1 MKLYKARL
9 RMHYYLRTQAGWD
22 YRGGCG
28 RSVVMRGLFPILV
41 FYDLREEGIKNKSI
55 IVKNDLV
62 TCMAQR
68 DAIVANR
75 YYACFDDVA

>member
-1 MKLYKARL
+1 
-9 RMHYYLRTQAGWD
+9 
-22 YRGGCG
+22 
-28 RSVVMRGLFPILV
+28 MRGLFPILG

-75 YYACFDDVA
+75 YYACLDDVA